1 MKIGVLHPGEMGS
14 SLGDALVQAKHQVF
28 WASVS
33 RSELTRARATGWQEK
48 IELKDLVEE
57 VGAIISVCPPSEAL
71 AIANAVAAFEFNG
84 IYVDANAI
92 SPQSSLEIADL
103 FGERYVDGG
112 IIGPPARQ
120 FGSTRL
126 YMSGVKAE
134 LASSWF
140 HGGLLEARVL
150 STDPGVEAS
159 ALKMAYAGYTK
170 GSSALLI
177 LINAFAEHLGVRES
191 LQEEWALSQPGLA
204 SSSDKAAGATAAKAW
219 RFVGEMEEI
228 AKTMSASD
236 LPSGFHEAAAE
247 LYQMMADLKYESKA
261 ELDYV
266 LNRILQNRINS

>member
-14 SLGDALVQAKHQVF
+14 SVGDALIQANHEVF

-33 RSELTRARATGWQEK
+33 RSESTRARASGWQEK

-57 VGAIISVCPPSEAL
+57 VGAIVSVCPPSEAV
-71 AIANAVAAFEFNG
+71 AVANAVAGFNFEG
-84 IYVDANAI
+84 IYLDGNAI
-92 SPQSSLEIADL
+92 APQSALEIAGL
-103 FGERYVDGG
+103 FGEHYVDGG

-120 FGSTRL
+120 LGSTRL

-134 LASSWF
+134 LACSWF
-140 HGGLLEARVL
+140 HGSLLEARVM
-150 STDPGVEAS
+150 STDPGVQAS

-170 GSSALLI
+170 GSSALLM
-177 LINAFAEHLGVRES
+177 LINAFAEDLGVRES

-204 SSSDKAAGATAAKAW
+204 SRSDKAASATAAKAW

-236 LPSGFHEAAAE
+236 LPSGFHQASAE
-247 LYQMMADLKYESKA
+247 LYQLMADLKYESNA
-261 ELDYV
+261 DLECV
-266 LNRILQNRINS
+266 LQRILQNRTNA

>member
-14 SLGDALVQAKHQVF
+14 SVGVALIQANLEVF

-33 RSELTRARATGWQEK
+33 RSESTRARASGWQEK

-57 VGAIISVCPPSEAL
+57 VGAIVSVCPPSEAV
-71 AIANAVAAFEFNG
+71 AVANAVAGFNFEG
-84 IYVDANAI
+84 IYLDGNAI
-92 SPQSSLEIADL
+92 APQSALEIAGL
-103 FGERYVDGG
+103 FGEHYVDGG

-120 FGSTRL
+120 LGSTRL

-140 HGGLLEARVL
+140 HGSLLEARVM
-150 STDPGVEAS
+150 STDPGVQAS

-170 GSSALLI
+170 GSSALLM
-177 LINAFAEHLGVRES
+177 LINAFAEDLGVRES
-191 LQEEWALSQPGLA
+191 LQEEWAPSQPGLA
-204 SSSDKAAGATAAKAW
+204 SRSDKAASATATKAW

-236 LPSGFHEAAAE
+236 LPSGFHQASAE
-247 LYQMMADLKYESKA
+247 LYQLMADLKYESNA
-261 ELDYV
+261 DLECV
-266 LNRILQNRINS
+266 LQRILQNRTNA